1 MPEDDPAA
9 LPGGA
14 VGWAHW
20 GRVSL
25 ALALVGAAAGAGLA
39 WGNHE
44 YVAATVPTTC
54 GSGCVTDG
62 SLYFSTDPL
71 MRKVEKAIAQQNAS
85 VRSGGAYKTIVLLDP
100 FTYSA
105 GGTVSQSRMTD
116 ELAGALVAQEAVNKQ
131 AANKQAQRASPSGI
145 QLLLA
150 NEGTSAEDGAAEAV
164 AQIQALQGPDHITA
178 VAGMGLSVAATQ
190 TTAMTL
196 ASNHLPMFG
205 AVTTGDEFNGVNFPG
220 FYQAIPEVEF
230 QVQALLA
237 AVKVPQDQR
246 VALIY
251 SDQPGDIY
259 SAFLHVDFTDA
270 LKSEAML
277 TDLAFDPTSDPAA
290 VGKAF
295 ANDTSSVCSKN
306 GVPKS
311 SPIGT
316 KKDPR
321 LVLFA
326 GRAASLP
333 ALIQVLQQSVACN
346 GQDVTILTGSDANDL
361 PTSATLRS
369 KIAGATVTVEYADI
383 EDVTHLSRM
392 FTHDYTQLV
401 PDSTGSAAAPN
412 ASCLNQR
419 YDPWAVATYDSVM
432 AAATVQA
439 PGTAAV
445 GTTPVPAKKIS
456 GATVSWFAFT
466 ASGQLAALIKAIPL
480 YQDSDGKCRH
490 RKRGKLGGL
499 PTRQRPSRA
508 RAPTRRSAARPR
520 GSTVW

>member
-1 MPEDDPAA
+1 MPENDPAA

-25 ALALVGAAAGAGLA
+25 ALALVGVAAGAGLA

-54 GSGCVTDG
+54 GAGCVTDG

-71 MRKVEKAIAQQNAS
+71 MRKVEKAIAQENAS
-85 VRSGGAYKTIVLLDP
+85 VRSGGPYKTIVLLDP

-105 GGTVSQSRMTD
+105 GATVSQSRMTD
-116 ELAGALVAQEAVNKQ
+116 ELAGALAAQEAANNKQ
-131 AANKQAQRASPSGI
+131 AANKQAQRASPPGI

-150 NEGTSAEDGAAEAV
+150 NEGTSAEGGAAEAV
-164 AQIQALQGPDHITA
+164 AQIQALQGPDHVAA

-190 TTAMTL
+190 TIAMIL
-196 ASNHLPMFG
+196 AGNHLPMFG
-205 AVTTGDEFNGVNFPG
+205 AVTTADEFNGVNFPG
-220 FYQAIPEVEF
+220 FYQAVPDVES
-230 QVQALLA
+230 QVQALLT
-237 AVKVPQDQR
+237 AVKVPQDQH
-246 VALIY
+246 VPLIY
-251 SDQPGDIY
+251 SDQPSDIY
-259 SAFLHVDFTDA
+259 SAYLYTDFTTA
-270 LKSEAML
+270 LKSAAML

-295 ANDTSSVCSKN
+295 ADDTSSVCSKN

-333 ALIQVLQQSVACN
+333 ALIQVLQQSVACKD
-346 GQDVTILTGSDANDL
+346 QDVTILTGSDANDL
-361 PTSATLRS
+361 PTSATLVS
-369 KIAGATVTVEYADI
+369 EIAGATVTVEYADI

-392 FTHDYTQLV
+392 FTHDYAQLV
-401 PDSTGSAAAPN
+401 PGSTGSAAPN
-412 ASCLNQR
+412 AWCPNQR

-456 GATVSWFAFT
+456 GATVSPFAFT
-466 ASGQLAALIKAIPL
+466 ASGQLAAPITAIPL
-480 YQDSDGKCRH
+480 YQDSEGKCRTVN
-490 RKRGKLGGL
+490 
-499 PTRQRPSRA
+499 P
-508 RAPTRRSAARPR
+508 
-520 GSTVW
+520 GS